1 MKFLLVWLINNIL
14 LVVCFLN
21 IYFGSIITFIPFVID
36 TSFALN
42 YLIKN
47 KVKKKIWFINKGK
60 VKVVALIKL
69 KAYIDK
75 LEKTIISINE
85 QKSEHL
91 DIVIILDSKPN
102 EKYNWKKKSITL
114 DYFYNDNVEVFSGF
128 IGGVNITCAEKRI
141 NDVIQNEVNGY
152 ILFVDQ
158 GVVLQKGV
166 IDRMVSIL
174 NTMDDVL
181 CVVPTDTLNWRSK
194 GDGCSIVST
203 KITPKKYKTF
213 QDVNARVALDNGLSI
228 YELFTPSRTLLT
240 IYLLFKFNCYWV
252 LLLSLIQALA
262 SIKHCD
268 NLMDFVRSQLLYIK
282 YLEKLWWDD
291 V

>member
-14 LVVCFLN
+14 LVTCFLN

-36 TSFALN
+36 TSFALT
-42 YLIKN
+42 YLLKN
-47 KVKKKIWFINKGK
+47 RVEKYSILNKGK

-69 KAYIDK
+69 KSKHK
-75 LEKTIISINE
+75 LDKTIISINE

-91 DIVIILDSKPN
+91 DIVIILDSKPI
-102 EKYNWKKKSITL
+102 EKYNWKKKLVTL

-166 IDRMVSIL
+166 IERMVSIL

-181 CVVPTDTLNWRSK
+181 CVIPTDTLNWRSK
-194 GDGCSIVST
+194 GDGCSLVST
-203 KITPKKYKTF
+203 KNKPNRYKTF
-213 QDVNARVALDNGLSI
+213 QDVNSRVLLNKSFTI

-240 IYLLFKFNCYWV
+240 IYLIINFNCYWI
-252 LLLSLIQALA
+252 LLLSLIQTLA

-268 NLMDFVRSQLLYIK
+268 TLTNFMSSQLLYIK
-282 YLEKLWWDD
+282 YLEELWWSN